1 MEKALII
8 GSSGLLGKNLYTF
21 FKKKFIVTKF
31 VRSKK
36 KNFLDNKFC
45 HIFFNKKKFNVI
57 VFLNA
62 ITNIDYCEKNKKEAL
77 NANYKI
83 IKNVVSCLSSLDL
96 RPFFL
101 FISTDQF
108 YNKFR
113 ENNEKNNKIFNFYEK
128 TKILA

>member
-21 FKKKFIVTKF
+21 LKKKFIVTKF

-96 RPFFL
+96 RPFFYL
-101 FISTDQF
+101 FLLINF
-108 YNKFR
+108 IINLEKIMKKIIKFL
-113 ENNEKNNKIFNFYEK
+113 IFTQKQNY
-128 TKILA
+128 